1 MGIVNFL
8 WDYIVPFLFILTVL
22 VFVHEMGH
30 YWVARRCGVRVEV
43 FSIGFGPEL
52 YGWTDRL
59 ETRWKISA
67 VPLGGYVKMFGEN
80 EAISEDGEERPLNPQ
95 ERKVSFH
102 HKSLGQRTAVVV
114 AGPLANFLFAIA
126 VLAGLYSI
134 WGTPMPMA
142 GVGSVVADSAA
153 AEAGLRPG
161 DRIISIDGTEI
172 TWFEDLR
179 RIVSASPGIRL
190 EVTVVRDGRRLTV
203 IATPKT
209 TRTELESGQV
219 KEIGLLGVSPDP
231 DQIAYERQH
240 VLKATWMGVE
250 RTFGLIGQILSYLG
264 QIISGER
271 TTEELGGPLRIAQL
285 SGEMAQGGWVNLIF
299 FMAALS
305 INLGLINLFPIP
317 MLDGGH
323 LAFYAVEAIRGRPLG
338 PRAQEYGFRFG
349 LILVLMLMIFV
360 TWNDV
365 VQLKWYDKVFEFIR
379 ELTT

>member
-1 MGIVNFL
+1 MGILSFF

-52 YGWTDRL
+52 CGWTDRL
-59 ETRWKISA
+59 ETRWKFSA

-80 EAISEDGEERPLNPQ
+80 DGFSEGGEERVLSPQ

-102 HKSLGQRTAVVV
+102 HKSLRQRTAVVV

-161 DRIISIDGTEI
+161 DRITSIDGTEI

-179 RIVSASPGIRL
+179 RIVSASPG
-190 EVTVVRDGRRLTV
+190 VR
-203 IATPKT
+203 
-209 TRTELESGQV
+209 
-219 KEIGLLGVSPDP
+219 LGV
-231 DQIAYERQH
+231 H
-240 VLKATWMGVE
+240 
-250 RTFGLIGQILSYLG
+250 
-264 QIISGER
+264 
-271 TTEELGGPLRIAQL
+271 GGP
-285 SGEMAQGGWVNLIF
+285 
-299 FMAALS
+299 
-305 INLGLINLFPIP
+305 
-317 MLDGGH
+317 
-323 LAFYAVEAIRGRPLG
+323 
-338 PRAQEYGFRFG
+338 
-349 LILVLMLMIFV
+349 
-360 TWNDV
+360 
-365 VQLKWYDKVFEFIR
+365 
-379 ELTT
+379 